1 MKKYM
6 QPSTEI
12 MRPIIILMAGES
24 INNYVGNGVQLDN
37 GGVFDETEETN
48 PSKDNSVWDDAQQN
62 DGI

>member
-12 MRPIIILMAGES
+12 MKSEIILMAGESIINGES

-37 GGVFDETEETN
+37 NGFFDETEDTN
-48 PSKDNSVWDDAQQN
+48 PPKDNSVWDD
-62 DGI
+62 